1 MKVFFIAPFALLLL
15 SCATSQ
21 QTTPDGSAW
30 TSFAYEGFGAKV
42 ERLAGTDAIDC
53 GVINRVNKND
63 PVNKGNSVRKARACV
78 EESVANGVPFKYGTV
93 RIPLDSYLFEA
104 LVYTPSK
111 EYWIV
116 HYDVML
122 DGIDNMHVIKRCKQ
136 IDLARSDSIFEGVDC
151 VDVSTV
157 EWLSDIPEQQY

>member
-1 MKVFFIAPFALLLL
+1 MKVFFIVPVALLLL

-21 QTTPDGSAW
+21 QTTPDGNVWA
-30 TSFAYEGFGAKV
+30 SFAYEGFGAKV
-42 ERLAGTDAIDC
+42 ERLAGGDAIDC

-63 PVNKGNSVRKARACV
+63 PINKGNSIKRARACV
-78 EESVANGVPFKYGTV
+78 DKSVASGVPFKYGTV

-104 LVYTPSK
+104 LVYTPTN

-122 DGIDNMHVIKRCKQ
+122 DGTDNMHVIKRCKR

-151 VDVSTV
+151 VNVSIS
-157 EWLSDIPEQQY
+157 EWLSDIPEQQH

>member
-1 MKVFFIAPFALLLL
+1 MKVFFIIPFALLLL

-21 QTTPDGSAW
+21 QTTPDGRAW
-30 TSFAYEGFGAKV
+30 AFFAYEGFGAKV

-53 GVINRVNKND
+53 GVINQVNKSD
-63 PVNKGNSVRKARACV
+63 PVNKGNSVKKARACV
-78 EESVANGVPFKYGTV
+78 EKSVAGRVPFKYGTV

-104 LVYTPSK
+104 LVYSPTN

-122 DGIDNMHVIKRCKQ
+122 DGTDNMHVIKRCKG
-136 IDLARSDSIFEGVDC
+136 IDLARSDSIFEGTDC
-151 VDVSTV
+151 VEVSTQ
-157 EWLSDIPEQQY
+157 EWLADIPEQQH